1 MLLALLVGATLQ
13 GLLGAVLVLPIVA
26 AYPII
31 ERIWL
36 KLFRARCG
44 ADHKALAKP
53 DGEAHEAA
61 IETVLQ
67 GEKHPWEGPTLSK
80 QTRAGG

>member
-1 MLLALLVGATLQ
+1 LI
-13 GLLGAVLVLPIVA
+13 GAVLVLPLVA

-36 KLFRARCG
+36 SSYLAPDAVK
-44 ADHKALAKP
+44 DHNALAKS

-61 IETVLQ
+61 VEAVLQ

-80 QTRAGG
+80 TTRAGG